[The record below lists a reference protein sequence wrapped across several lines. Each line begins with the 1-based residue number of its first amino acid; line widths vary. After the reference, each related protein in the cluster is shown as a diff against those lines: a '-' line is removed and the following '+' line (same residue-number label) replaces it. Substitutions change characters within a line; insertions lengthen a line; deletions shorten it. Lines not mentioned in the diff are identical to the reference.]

1 MDGSSNNLVYG
12 FRTVD
17 LKDVCTIIQWQIVK
31 CSSQLAS
38 NGECV
43 TSMRTHKMTQS
54 VTYCISTFL
63 TCCSLNFSEL
73 ACTDSKNLLTLKHCE
88 CTFFVPWNNTNTFEI
103 EHVSDILLSM
113 AFPIQ
118 FRLCFYTLGE
128 NAFNWENTQE
138 SSLVSPSHTF
148 IHPNGA
154 EISER
159 AHFHCKIIR
168 LKSIWIG
175 ASELDYC
182 SIEAVYPFCIPQ
194 KLETL
199 TMHEP

>member
-1 MDGSSNNLVYG
+1 MCHINENAQDDSKCYVLYKHVLNLLFLEFFGIGLHRFWEPVNAQTLRMHF
-12 FRTVD
+12 FRT
-17 LKDVCTIIQWQIVK
+17 LKQYEHIRD
-31 CSSQLAS
+31 
-38 NGECV
+38 
-43 TSMRTHKMTQS
+43 RTRFR
-54 VTYCISTFL
+54 YFAL
-63 TCCSLNFSEL
+63 YG
-73 ACTDSKNLLTLKHCE
+73 
-88 CTFFVPWNNTNTFEI
+88 
-103 EHVSDILLSM
+103 
-113 AFPIQ
+113 FPIQ

-168 LKSIWIG
+168 LKSFWIG